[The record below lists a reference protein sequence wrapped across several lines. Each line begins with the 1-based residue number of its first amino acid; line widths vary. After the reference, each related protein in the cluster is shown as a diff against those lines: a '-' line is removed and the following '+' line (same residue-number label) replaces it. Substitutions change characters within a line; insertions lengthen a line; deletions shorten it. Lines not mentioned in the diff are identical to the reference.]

1 MNQEKEAEKKAK
13 RPTALKRDLQNEK
26 RRLINKSFKSVVRTT
41 LRDFDASIATKDKEK
56 IQSSLNNVFSIMDK
70 GVKRGV
76 FKINKAARTKAR
88 AHEKSSKATA

>member
-1 MNQEKEAEKKAK
+1 MNQEKTAEKKVK

-41 LRDFDASIATKDKEK
+41 LRDFDETLSTKDKEK
-56 IQSSLNNVFSIMDK
+56 IQSSLNEVFSILDK

-76 FKINKAARTKAR
+76 FKVNKAARTKAR
-88 AHEKSSKATA
+88 AHDKCCKATA